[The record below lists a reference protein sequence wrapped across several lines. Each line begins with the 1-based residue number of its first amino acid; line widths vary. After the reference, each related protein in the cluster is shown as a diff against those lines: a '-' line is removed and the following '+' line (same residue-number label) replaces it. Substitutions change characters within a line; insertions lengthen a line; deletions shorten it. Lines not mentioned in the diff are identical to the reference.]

1 MSEFKPQGGGQPSSD
16 PSMEDILAS
25 IRDIL
30 NEDEKQ
36 PPQAPLELTE
46 AMLVPTPAPPEAM
59 PAPPP
64 PQPVTP
70 AAVPLPDIMAIEP
83 LPMMPTPPSL
93 AEEPQPI
100 STLQALLA
108 PAAAAATAAAL
119 GELAR
124 VVSGDTAA
132 PVTRSGGASIEDVV
146 REELR
151 PLLKAWLDLHLP
163 GMVEGIV
170 KAEIA
175 RLMGP
180 RSS

>member
-1 MSEFKPQGGGQPSSD
+1 MAGRDNNQPD

-30 NEDEKQ
+30 NEDEKAA
-36 PPQAPLELTE
+36 PPEVPLELTE
-46 AMLVPTPAPPEAM
+46 AMLLPSE
-59 PAPPP
+59 

-70 AAVPLPDIMAIEP
+70 SA
-83 LPMMPTPPSL
+83 
-93 AEEPQPI
+93 PQPDVI
-100 STLQALLA
+100 AIHPSPPPGGQAAQDLHALLA

-124 VVSGDTAA
+124 AVSGD
-132 PVTRSGGASIEDVV
+132 RSAHISRGGASIEDVV

-151 PLLKAWLDLHLP
+151 PLLKAWLDQHLP
-163 GMVEGIV
+163 GMVEQIV
-170 KAEIA
+170 KSEIA

-180 RSS
+180 PRG

>member
-1 MSEFKPQGGGQPSSD
+1 MAARDQNNPPD

-30 NEDEKQ
+30 NEDEKTV
-36 PPQAPLELTE
+36 PEAPLELTE
-46 AMLVPTPAPPEAM
+46 AMLLPNAPL
-59 PAPPP
+59 
-64 PQPVTP
+64 QPVTASPPDVIAIQQSPPPTEPP
-70 AAVPLPDIMAIEP
+70 A
-83 LPMMPTPPSL
+83 
-93 AEEPQPI
+93 PQA
-100 STLQALLA
+100 LQALLA

-124 VVSGDTAA
+124 AVSGDRSA
-132 PVTRSGGASIEDVV
+132 PVTRGGGASIEDVV

-151 PLLKAWLDLHLP
+151 PLLKSWLDQHLP
-163 GMVEGIV
+163 GMVEQIV

-180 RSS
+180 PRA

>member
-1 MSEFKPQGGGQPSSD
+1 MTARENTPPD

-30 NEDEKQ
+30 NEEEKAA
-36 PPQAPLELTE
+36 PPEAPLELTE
-46 AMLVPTPAPPEAM
+46 AMLLPNEPQ
-59 PAPPP
+59 
-64 PQPVTP
+64 QPVTP
-70 AAVPLPDIMAIEP
+70 SM
-83 LPMMPTPPSL
+83 
-93 AEEPQPI
+93 PQPDVI
-100 STLQALLA
+100 AIQSSPPPVGQASPGLHALLA

-124 VVSGDTAA
+124 AVSGDRAA
-132 PVTRSGGASIEDVV
+132 PVSRGGASIEDVV

-151 PLLKAWLDLHLP
+151 PLLKAWLDQHLP
-163 GMVEGIV
+163 GMVEEMV

-180 RSS
+180 SRG

>member
-1 MSEFKPQGGGQPSSD
+1 MSGRESTPPD

-30 NEDEKQ
+30 NEEETTA
-36 PPQAPLELTE
+36 PPEPPLELTE
-46 AMLVPTPAPPEAM
+46 AMLLPNDAQP
-59 PAPPP
+59 
-64 PQPVTP
+64 PVTP
-70 AAVPLPDIMAIEP
+70 STPQPDIIAIHP
-83 LPMMPTPPSL
+83 SPT
-93 AEEPQPI
+93 AAQAAQAQAAQG
-100 STLQALLA
+100 LQALLA

-124 VVSGDTAA
+124 AVSGDRSA
-132 PVTRSGGASIEDVV
+132 PISRAGASIEDVV

-151 PLLKAWLDLHLP
+151 PLLKAWLDQHLP
-163 GMVEGIV
+163 SMVEQIV

-180 RSS
+180 PRS